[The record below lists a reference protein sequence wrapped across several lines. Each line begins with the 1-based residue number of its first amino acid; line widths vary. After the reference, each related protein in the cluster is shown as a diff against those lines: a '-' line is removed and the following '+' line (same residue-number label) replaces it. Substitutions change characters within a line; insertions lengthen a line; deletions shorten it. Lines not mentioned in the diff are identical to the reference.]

1 MADAADKFPS
11 ELSGGMA
18 QRAALARGIVRQ
30 PQVLLLDEPF
40 SALDAVIREQM
51 QTMLREIVQHHNS
64 AAVMVTHDI
73 DEALLVS
80 DRIVLVG
87 QGGRIAGTWQPDIP
101 FPRAARLAELNQIR
115 GEIMQSLHS
124 AQHYSEQVKTVEFV
138 I

>member
-1 MADAADKFPS
+1 MRWKKWAWRTRRRNIRPS
-11 ELSGGMA
+11 C
-18 QRAALARGIVRQ
+18 RAALARAVARQ

-51 QTMLREIVQHHNS
+51 QTMLREIVRRHNT

-87 QGGRIAGTWQPDIP
+87 AGGRM
-101 FPRAARLAELNQIR
+101 AA
-115 GEIMQSLHS
+115 
-124 AQHYSEQVKTVEFV
+124 
-138 I
+138 